1 VIAFI
6 NNLSF
11 GETLVIG
18 VLAILFFG
26 RRLPEVAAQA
36 GAKLQDLKRSMND
49 LRRDIGLDEQLR
61 EAQERMRV
69 LEREARARSSAPP
82 PLVEA
87 RTSASNVQVASA
99 RQEPASAARA
109 PTSTS
114 ATDSASATSDSAP
127 TVAPS
132 STPNS
137 SSALTHGAP
146 VHGERDASGA
156 SERGADAPA

>member
-1 VIAFI
+1 MIAFI

-69 LEREARARSSAPP
+69 LEREARARPSAPP
-82 PLVEA
+82 ALVEP
-87 RTSASNVQVASA
+87 RKSSWSASA
-99 RQEPASAARA
+99 PASAA
-109 PTSTS
+109 PPSTEP
-114 ATDSASATSDSAP
+114 AAQ
-127 TVAPS
+127 
-132 STPNS
+132 
-137 SSALTHGAP
+137 
-146 VHGERDASGA
+146 
-156 SERGADAPA
+156 ADAPHPPARTDASEPAGESGTNGAA

>member
-1 VIAFI
+1 MIAFI

-26 RRLPEVAAQA
+26 KRLPEVAAQA

-49 LRRDIGLDEQLR
+49 LRRDIGLDDQLR

-69 LEREARARSSAPP
+69 LEREARARPSAPP

-87 RTSASNVQVASA
+87 RKPASNAGA
-99 RQEPASAARA
+99 APASALLATHA
-109 PTSTS
+109 LADADGTVNEVPSSAQS
-114 ATDSASATSDSAP
+114 ATPPGQSAQRTASEAA
-127 TVAPS
+127 
-132 STPNS
+132 
-137 SSALTHGAP
+137 
-146 VHGERDASGA
+146 ERDTGA
-156 SERGADAPA
+156 RD

>member
-1 VIAFI
+1 MIAFI

-26 RRLPEVAAQA
+26 KRLPEVAAQA

-69 LEREARARSSAPP
+69 LEREARARPSAPP

-87 RTSASNVQVASA
+87 RKPASSAGNVAASA
-99 RQEPASAARA
+99 LLATEALAGADASANGTAQEAPKRA
-109 PTSTS
+109 QS
-114 ATDSASATSDSAP
+114 A
-127 TVAPS
+127 S
-132 STPNS
+132 STPAVQ
-137 SSALTHGAP
+137 SSAREASDTA
-146 VHGERDASGA
+146 EQDARAG
-156 SERGADAPA
+156 D